1 MDFRLPETAEAV
13 RDGVRELCTDFGT
26 DYWSACDAEGRWP
39 EELWEALGAGGWLG
53 LAIPEEHGG
62 AGAGLLELA
71 VALEEMS
78 AAGAGTAGA
87 FLYLLTPGFG
97 GVTLTRHGTAEQRA
111 ELLPGIAAG
120 TTQTCF
126 ALTEPDAGSNA
137 LALATTARRDGDD
150 LLLRG
155 QKVWISGVQRA
166 DWMLAV
172 CRTTPAGEATGRTH
186 GFSVLLVD
194 VPEAERAGTLRYT
207 PIPKAGN
214 RIVQSNQVWFDD
226 VRVPSHRVLGEVDRG
241 FAVLWDILNPERI
254 LAASG
259 GVGTAEL
266 ALRLAVGYAREREV
280 FGRPIGSNQGLAF
293 PLARVKAQAELG
305 RLMTHKAAWRY
316 DRGEPCG
323 DEANIAK
330 LTAANAAWEAADRAY
345 QTYGGMAFSEEYPI
359 ARLHRDARIA
369 KNIPVAEELVLA
381 HIATQGLGL
390 PRSY

>member
-1 MDFRLPETAEAV
+1 MDFQLPETAEAV
-13 RDGVRELCTDFGT
+13 QKGMRGLCADFGT

-39 EELWEALGAGGWLG
+39 EELWGALGAGGWLG
-53 LAIPEEHGG
+53 LAIAEEYGG

-71 VALEEMS
+71 VAMEEL
-78 AAGAGTAGA
+78 AASGAGTAGA

-97 GVTLTRHGTAEQRA
+97 GVTLSRHGTAEQRA

-137 LALATTARRDGDD
+137 LALATSARRDGDD

-172 CRTTPAGEATGRTH
+172 CRTTAAGEARGRTQ

-194 VPEAERAGTLRYT
+194 VAEAEQAGTLRYT

-226 VRVPSHRVLGEVDRG
+226 VRVPSHRVLGEVDQG
-241 FAVLWDILNPERI
+241 FAVLWDILNPERV
-254 LAASG
+254 LAAAG

-266 ALRLAVGYAREREV
+266 ALRLAVAYARDREV

-305 RLMTHKAAWRY
+305 RLMTHKAAWLY
-316 DRGEPCG
+316 DRGEMCG

-345 QTYGGMAFSEEYPI
+345 QTFGGMAFSEEYPI